1 MFTILL
7 SIILSFAVMKKDISW
22 DKIKSETKSIWA
34 GETDP
39 LPYNTT
45 QPSTVNS
52 VAFSYNN
59 IEEWMAVA
67 KGDKKGHIYGRNTNP
82 TVEILEK
89 KVAILE
95 GADTA
100 TAFSSGMAAISNTL
114 FANLKPGDRV
124 IVGKD
129 SYGGTSKI
137 FMEFLPNFNIEVVF
151 CDTTDTELFKKEIK
165 KKCSLLYLETPT
177 NPTLK
182 IQDIQ
187 TLSNYAKASN
197 ALVVVD
203 NTLSTP
209 INQNPLRLGADVVLH
224 SATKFLCGHSD
235 AIGGIACG
243 NNKIIDRIFHFREI
257 NGACLDPSPAYMI
270 LRGMKTL
277 ALRMK
282 KHNKNALE
290 LSHWLL
296 GHKNVEKVF
305 YPGISSH
312 DGYNIAKN
320 QMKGYGGVLSFSIKD
335 QSAISNFISN
345 LQFAH
350 AAAHLGSLDTIVG
363 PPKTT
368 SHVENTPEERK
379 KLGIPE
385 NLIRCSV
392 GIEHINDIKN
402 DFNQALNKL

>member
-1 MFTILL
+1 
-7 SIILSFAVMKKDISW
+7 MKKDISW
-22 DKIKSETKSIWA
+22 KKIKSETKSIWA

-39 LPYNTT
+39 FPYNTT

-52 VAFSYNN
+52 VAFNYKN
-59 IEEWMAVA
+59 IEEWISVA
-67 KGDKKGHIYGRNTNP
+67 KRDKKGHIYGRNTNP

-95 GADTA
+95 GAESA
-100 TAFSSGMAAISNTL
+100 TAFSSGMAAISNTI
-114 FANLKPGDRV
+114 FACLRPGDRV
-124 IVGKD
+124 VVGKD
-129 SYGGTSKI
+129 TYGGTSKI
-137 FMEFLPNFNIEVVF
+137 FMKFLPSFNIDVVF
-151 CDTTDTELFKKEIK
+151 CDTTDTEKFKSEIE
-165 KKCSLLYLETPT
+165 KKCDLLYLETPT

-182 IQDIQ
+182 VQDIQ
-187 TLSNYAKASN
+187 LLSNFAKLKK

-203 NTLSTP
+203 NTLATP
-209 INQNPLRLGADVVLH
+209 INQNPLSLGADVVVH

-243 NNKIIDRIFHFREI
+243 NKNIINNIFHFREI
-257 NGACLDPSPAYMI
+257 NGACLDPNPAYLI

-277 ALRMK
+277 ALRMER
-282 KHNKNALE
+282 HNENALE
-290 LSHWLL
+290 LSDWLL
-296 GHKNVEKVF
+296 KHKNVERVF
-305 YPGISSH
+305 YPGIVGH
-312 DGYNIAKN
+312 NGHNVARK

-335 QSAISNFISN
+335 QNAMPSFISN
-345 LQFAH
+345 LKFAH
-350 AAAHLGSLDTIVG
+350 AAAHLGSLDTVVG

-392 GIEHINDIKN
+392 GIEHIDDIKN
-402 DFNQALNKL
+402 DFDQALNNL

>member
-1 MFTILL
+1 
-7 SIILSFAVMKKDISW
+7 MKKDISW
-22 DKIKSETKSIWA
+22 KKIKSETKSIWA

-39 LPYNTT
+39 FPYNTT

-52 VAFSYNN
+52 VAFNYKN
-59 IEEWMAVA
+59 IEEWISVA
-67 KGDKKGHIYGRNTNP
+67 KRDKKGHIYGRNTNP

-95 GADTA
+95 GAESA
-100 TAFSSGMAAISNTL
+100 TAFSSGMAAISNTI
-114 FANLKPGDRV
+114 FACLRPGDRV
-124 IVGKD
+124 VVGKD
-129 SYGGTSKI
+129 TYGGTSKI
-137 FMEFLPNFNIEVVF
+137 FMKFLPSFNIDVVF
-151 CDTTDTELFKKEIK
+151 CDTTDTEKFKSEIE
-165 KKCSLLYLETPT
+165 KKCDLLYLETPT

-182 IQDIQ
+182 VQDIQ
-187 TLSNYAKASN
+187 LLSNFAKSKK

-203 NTLSTP
+203 NTLATP
-209 INQNPLRLGADVVLH
+209 INQNPLSLGADVVVH

-243 NNKIIDRIFHFREI
+243 NKNIINNIFHFREI
-257 NGACLDPSPAYMI
+257 NGACLDPNPAYLI

-277 ALRMK
+277 ALRMER
-282 KHNKNALE
+282 HNENALE
-290 LSHWLL
+290 LSDWLL
-296 GHKNVEKVF
+296 KHKNVERVF
-305 YPGISSH
+305 YPGIVGH
-312 DGYNIAKN
+312 NGHNVARK

-335 QSAISNFISN
+335 QNAMPSFISN
-345 LQFAH
+345 LKFAH
-350 AAAHLGSLDTIVG
+350 AAAHLGSLDTVVG

-392 GIEHINDIKN
+392 GIEHIDDIKN
-402 DFNQALNKL
+402 DFDQALNNL

>member
-1 MFTILL
+1 
-7 SIILSFAVMKKDISW
+7 MKKDISW
-22 DKIKSETKSIWA
+22 KKIKSETKSIWA

-39 LPYNTT
+39 FPYNTT

-52 VAFSYNN
+52 VAFNYKN
-59 IEEWMAVA
+59 IEEWISVA
-67 KGDKKGHIYGRNTNP
+67 KRDKKGHIYGRNTNP

-95 GADTA
+95 GAESA
-100 TAFSSGMAAISNTL
+100 TAFSSGMAAISNTI
-114 FANLKPGDRV
+114 FACLRPGDRV
-124 IVGKD
+124 VVGKD
-129 SYGGTSKI
+129 TYGGTSKI
-137 FMEFLPNFNIEVVF
+137 FMKFLPSFNIDVVF
-151 CDTTDTELFKKEIK
+151 CDTTDTEKFKSEIE
-165 KKCSLLYLETPT
+165 KKCDLLYLETPT

-182 IQDIQ
+182 VQDIQ
-187 TLSNYAKASN
+187 LLSNFAKLKK

-203 NTLSTP
+203 NTLATP
-209 INQNPLRLGADVVLH
+209 INQNPLSLGADVVVH

-243 NNKIIDRIFHFREI
+243 NKNIINNIFHFREI
-257 NGACLDPSPAYMI
+257 NGACLDPNPAYLI

-277 ALRMK
+277 ALRMER
-282 KHNKNALE
+282 HNENALE
-290 LSHWLL
+290 LSDWLL
-296 GHKNVEKVF
+296 KHKNVERVF
-305 YPGISSH
+305 YPGIVGH
-312 DGYNIAKN
+312 NGHNVARK

-335 QSAISNFISN
+335 QNAMPSFISN
-345 LQFAH
+345 LKFAH
-350 AAAHLGSLDTIVG
+350 AAAHLGSLDTVVG

-392 GIEHINDIKN
+392 GIEHIDDIKK
-402 DFNQALNKL
+402 DFDQALNNL

>member
-1 MFTILL
+1 
-7 SIILSFAVMKKDISW
+7 MKKDISW
-22 DKIKSETKSIWA
+22 KKIKSETKSIWA

-39 LPYNTT
+39 FPYNTT

-52 VAFSYNN
+52 VAFNYKN
-59 IEEWMAVA
+59 IEEWISVA
-67 KGDKKGHIYGRNTNP
+67 KRDKKGHIYGRNTNP

-95 GADTA
+95 GAESA
-100 TAFSSGMAAISNTL
+100 TAFSSGMAAISNTI
-114 FANLKPGDRV
+114 FACLRPGNRV
-124 IVGKD
+124 VVGKD
-129 SYGGTSKI
+129 TYGGTSKI
-137 FMEFLPNFNIEVVF
+137 FMKFLPSFNIDVVF
-151 CDTTDTELFKKEIK
+151 CDTTDTEKFKSEID
-165 KKCSLLYLETPT
+165 KKCDLLYLETPT

-182 IQDIQ
+182 VQDIQ
-187 TLSNYAKASN
+187 LLSNFAKLKK

-203 NTLSTP
+203 NTLATP
-209 INQNPLRLGADVVLH
+209 INQNPLSLGADVVVH

-243 NNKIIDRIFHFREI
+243 NKNIINNIFHFREI
-257 NGACLDPSPAYMI
+257 NGACLDPNPAYLI

-277 ALRMK
+277 ALRMER
-282 KHNKNALE
+282 HNENALE
-290 LSHWLL
+290 LSDWLL
-296 GHKNVEKVF
+296 KHKNVERVF
-305 YPGISSH
+305 YPGIVGH
-312 DGYNIAKN
+312 NGHNVARK

-335 QSAISNFISN
+335 QNAMPSFISN
-345 LQFAH
+345 LKFAH
-350 AAAHLGSLDTIVG
+350 AAAHLGSLDTVVG

-392 GIEHINDIKN
+392 GIEHIDDIKN
-402 DFNQALNKL
+402 DFDQALNNL

>member
-1 MFTILL
+1 
-7 SIILSFAVMKKDISW
+7 MKKDISW
-22 DKIKSETKSIWA
+22 NKIKSETKSIWA

-52 VAFSYNN
+52 VAFNYKNV
-59 IEEWMAVA
+59 EEWMLVA

-95 GADTA
+95 NAESA

-124 IVGKD
+124 VVGKD

-137 FMEFLPNFNIEVVF
+137 FMEFLPRFNIEVVF
-151 CDTTDTELFKKEIK
+151 CDTTDTEKFKSEIDN
-165 KKCSLLYLETPT
+165 KCELLYLETPT

-182 IQDIQ
+182 VQDIQ
-187 TLSNYAKASN
+187 LLSKYAKSSK

-203 NTLSTP
+203 NTLATP
-209 INQNPLRLGADVVLH
+209 INQNPLSLGADVVLH

-243 NNKIIDRIFHFREI
+243 NEKIINKIFHFREI
-257 NGACLDPSPAYMI
+257 NGACLDPNPAYMI

-282 KHNKNALE
+282 KHNENAFE

-296 GHKNVEKVF
+296 KHKNIENVF
-305 YPGISSH
+305 YPGIVGH
-312 DGYNIAKN
+312 NGHNVARK
-320 QMKGYGGVLSFSIKD
+320 QMKGYGGVLSFSVKD
-335 QSAISNFISN
+335 INTIPSFISN
-345 LQFAH
+345 LRFAH
-350 AAAHLGSLDTIVG
+350 AAAHLGSLDTVVG

-368 SHVENTPEERK
+368 SHVENTAEERK

-392 GIEHINDIKN
+392 GIEHIDDIKN
-402 DFNQALNKL
+402 DFDQALNKA

>member
-1 MFTILL
+1 
-7 SIILSFAVMKKDISW
+7 MKKDISW
-22 DKIKSETKSIWA
+22 KKIKSETKSIWA

-39 LPYNTT
+39 FPYNTT

-52 VAFSYNN
+52 VAFNYKN
-59 IEEWMAVA
+59 IEEWISVA
-67 KGDKKGHIYGRNTNP
+67 KRDKKGHIYGRNTNP

-95 GADTA
+95 GAESA
-100 TAFSSGMAAISNTL
+100 TAFSSGMAAISNTI
-114 FANLKPGDRV
+114 FACLRPGDRV
-124 IVGKD
+124 VVGKD
-129 SYGGTSKI
+129 TYGGTSKI
-137 FMEFLPNFNIEVVF
+137 FMKFLPSFNIDVVF
-151 CDTTDTELFKKEIK
+151 CDTTDTEKFKSEIE
-165 KKCSLLYLETPT
+165 KKCDLLYLETPT

-182 IQDIQ
+182 VQDIQ
-187 TLSNYAKASN
+187 LLSNFAKLKK

-203 NTLSTP
+203 NTLATP
-209 INQNPLRLGADVVLH
+209 INQNPLSLGADVVVH

-243 NNKIIDRIFHFREI
+243 NKNIINNIFHFREI
-257 NGACLDPSPAYMI
+257 NGACLDPNPAYLI

-277 ALRMK
+277 ALRMER
-282 KHNKNALE
+282 HNENALE
-290 LSHWLL
+290 LSDWLL
-296 GHKNVEKVF
+296 KHKNVERVF
-305 YPGISSH
+305 YPGIVGH
-312 DGYNIAKN
+312 NGHNVARK

-335 QSAISNFISN
+335 QNAMPSFISN
-345 LQFAH
+345 LKFAH
-350 AAAHLGSLDTIVG
+350 AAAHLGSLDTVVG

-392 GIEHINDIKN
+392 GIEHIDDIKN
-402 DFNQALNKL
+402 DFDQALNKL

>member
-1 MFTILL
+1 
-7 SIILSFAVMKKDISW
+7 MKKDISW
-22 DKIKSETKSIWA
+22 NKIKPETKSVWA
-34 GETDP
+34 GETDSF
-39 LPYNTT
+39 PYNTT

-52 VAFSYNN
+52 VAFSYDNV
-59 IEEWMAVA
+59 EEWMAVA
-67 KGDKKGHIYGRNTNP
+67 KGDKKGYIYGRNTNP

-95 GADTA
+95 GAESS

-124 IVGKD
+124 VVGKD

-137 FMEFLPNFNIEVVF
+137 FMEFLPKFDIDVVF
-151 CDTTDTELFKKEIK
+151 CDTTDIKKFKKEIE
-165 KKCSLLYLETPT
+165 KKCDLLYLETPT

-187 TLSNYAKASN
+187 ALTEYTKTSKS
-197 ALVVVD
+197 LVVVD
-203 NTLSTP
+203 NTLATP
-209 INQNPLRLGADVVLH
+209 INQNPLSLGADVVLH

-243 NNKIIDRIFHFREI
+243 NKDIIDKIFHFREI
-257 NGACLDPSPAYMI
+257 NGACLDPNPAYMI

-277 ALRMK
+277 SLRME
-282 KHNKNALE
+282 KHNNNAME
-290 LSHWLL
+290 LSRWLSK
-296 GHKNVEKVF
+296 HNNVKNVF
-305 YPGISSH
+305 YPGMPHH
-312 DGYNIAKN
+312 DGHEIAKN
-320 QMKGYGGVLSFSIKD
+320 QMNGYGGVLSFSVAD
-335 QSAISNFISN
+335 ENLISNFISN
-345 LQFAH
+345 LKFAH

-368 SHVENTPEERK
+368 SHVENTSQERIE
-379 KLGIPE
+379 LGIPE

-392 GIEHINDIKN
+392 GIEHIDDIKN
-402 DFNQALNKL
+402 DFDRALRAL